1 MSVISTQASTVIATP
16 VSGDYRVDVLLD
28 GPGFRW
34 NAPAAIKTP
43 VTLTYSFAETLNY
56 LSGDDAKGFLSFTQ
70 DQRKAAKETL
80 DLISAQFNINF
91 SEIKETNSANTTFGQ
106 LRFSN
111 VTTTAAGY
119 AKMPAENGVSSP
131 GDNSFGDNFISNNPK
146 YLTDYTF
153 LTTQGAFN
161 WSLMIHEV
169 LHSLGLKHPGNYNG
183 GEPPSNLPGNYL
195 VKTEDNQI
203 NSVLSY
209 VDNPQ
214 GLQRIDLGVY
224 DMLAMSYLY
233 GAKAFK
239 VESNQYVFSDTSA
252 NQAAASSAA
261 NIANKVLMP
270 DTGRFLQLI
279 NDTGGIN
286 SFDFQ
291 SMTDRVIVNLGQG
304 QSSSAGF
311 LADGTTSTVNNIQI
325 AFGTEINTVIGSKFN
340 DNLTGNSGANLLE
353 GGPGNDSID
362 GGLGVD
368 TSKYNKAKS
377 NYSLKFTSPSN
388 ISITDISG
396 SQEIDTLLSI
406 ERLKFSD
413 TSLAIDLEGNAG
425 TIAKI
430 LGAVFGKEL
439 LTNKY
444 YVGIGLDL
452 LDKGMNYETLA
463 GLALNTA
470 KATTNDQI
478 VTALYTNVI
487 GSTPSTLDKAPF
499 IKMLEAGMT
508 PGALARLAADT
519 SFNTTNINLVGLA
532 QTGIEYTPVV

>member
-1 MSVISTQASTVIATP
+1 MSVISTQASTVIAIP

-34 NAPAAIKTP
+34 NAPAALKTP
-43 VTLTYSFAETLNY
+43 VTLTYSFAETVNY
-56 LSGDDAKGFLSFTQ
+56 LSGDDAKGFLPFTQ
-70 DQRKAAKETL
+70 AQRKAAKETL

-91 SEIKETNSANTTFGQ
+91 SEVNETSSASTTFGQ

-111 VTTTAAGY
+111 VTTAAAGY
-119 AKMPAENGVSSP
+119 AKMPAENGASSP
-131 GDNSFGDNFISNNPK
+131 GDNSFGDNFINNDPK

-209 VDNPQ
+209 VDNSQ

-233 GAKAFK
+233 GAKAFR
-239 VESNQYVFSDTSA
+239 VESNQYVFSNTSA
-252 NQAAASSAA
+252 NQAAASSA
-261 NIANKVLMP
+261 NNLTNKVLVP
-270 DTGRFLQLI
+270 DAGRFLQLI
-279 NDTGGIN
+279 NDTGGNN

-311 LADGTTSTVNNIQI
+311 LADGTTEAINNIQI
-325 AFGTEINTVIGSKFN
+325 AVGTEINTVIGSKFN
-340 DNLTGNSGANLLE
+340 DQLTGNSGVNLLE
-353 GGPGNDSID
+353 GGPGNDTID
-362 GGLGVD
+362 GGLGID
-368 TSKYNKAKS
+368 TSKHNKQKS
-377 NYSLKFTSPSN
+377 NYSLKFTSPTN
-388 ISITDISG
+388 ISLTDISG
-396 SQEIDTLLSI
+396 SQEIDTLVSI

-413 TSLAIDLEGNAG
+413 TSLAIDLGGNAG
-425 TIAKI
+425 TAVKI
-430 LGAVFGKEL
+430 LGAVFGKESVN
-439 LTNKY
+439 NKN
-444 YVGIGLDL
+444 YVGICLSLLDSGMTYGNLAGLALGAAGAITNDQIVSLLWTNVTGTKPTTADKQPFIDL
-452 LDKGMNYETLA
+452 LDKGL
-463 GLALNTA
+463 TA
-470 KATTNDQI
+470 
-478 VTALYTNVI
+478 
-487 GSTPSTLDKAPF
+487 
-499 IKMLEAGMT
+499 
-508 PGALARLAADT
+508 GALAQLAADT
-519 SFNTTNINLVGLA
+519 SLNTTNINLVGLA
-532 QTGIEYTPVV
+532 QTGIEYTPAV